1 MNQYSLSAMSYPRSK
16 NTKSQ
21 TPFCKICCDLGKPKS
36 VYTSHY
42 VRKTPHPE
50 SMITCRVLSANVCRN
65 CHMTGHFTGSC
76 PKAKREER
84 QRKNERFVE
93 ERQRRKQEERVKND
107 SESSRQVSKNS
118 FAAIYEDSDNEDE
131 VVQCV
136 VVESR
141 PIVKRKRI
149 LNWADVDSDS
159 EGEE

>member
-1 MNQYSLSAMSYPRSK
+1 
-16 NTKSQ
+16 
-21 TPFCKICCDLGKPKS
+21 
-36 VYTSHY
+36 
-42 VRKTPHPE
+42 
-50 SMITCRVLSANVCRN
+50 
-65 CHMTGHFTGSC
+65 MTGHFAGSC